1 MNKYENIIL
10 NTLLDKYENSLS
22 YIGLNK
28 VNQTIQFKFS
38 KTTLPDYFKD
48 DGDYFYIINDT
59 CEALQDRN
67 LIRISWKNKIGHLI
81 NSVELVKENADSV
94 YNYLKR
100 VKKQEKSNN
109 LLDLLFK
116 YQDKHET
123 LMRFAQYI
131 NSRLNENKG
140 IKQYIN
146 DENLEEVEW
155 LLIGV
160 EAVISN
166 KEEIFLR
173 ELSVKLY
180 NDSKRLEAL
189 EKKIKKIIIDFSEE
203 KEEYMSVEDLFSE
216 FNILKNPSFI
226 TIKGVG
232 AFSIRGNTVN
242 LEAFT
247 NGIGISSLDL
257 NELQFIP
264 CDKVSKIITIE
275 NLTSFNRFNAEEA
288 IIIYLGGYHNE
299 ARRNLLKSLY
309 KIYNNLS
316 EFYHF
321 GDIDVGGLR
330 ILNHLRTKTGIDIK
344 PLMMNKETLITN
356 QKYCK
361 SLTNNDI
368 KALKDMLESSMYME
382 FYDLIQYMLSEGIK
396 LEQEIISF

>member
-1 MNKYENIIL
+1 M
-10 NTLLDKYENSLS
+10 
-22 YIGLNK
+22 
-28 VNQTIQFKFS
+28 
-38 KTTLPDYFKD
+38 
-48 DGDYFYIINDT
+48 
-59 CEALQDRN
+59 
-67 LIRISWKNKIGHLI
+67 
-81 NSVELVKENADSV
+81 
-94 YNYLKR
+94 
-100 VKKQEKSNN
+100 
-109 LLDLLFK
+109 
-116 YQDKHET
+116 
-123 LMRFAQYI
+123 
-131 NSRLNENKG
+131 
-140 IKQYIN
+140 
-146 DENLEEVEW
+146 
-155 LLIGV
+155 
-160 EAVISN
+160 SN

-321 GDIDVGGLR
+321 GNIDVGGLR

>member
-28 VNQTIQFKFS
+28 VNQTIQFKFL

-160 EAVISN
+160 EAVMSN

-180 NDSKRLEAL
+180 NDS
-189 EKKIKKIIIDFSEE
+189 
-203 KEEYMSVEDLFSE
+203 
-216 FNILKNPSFI
+216 
-226 TIKGVG
+226 
-232 AFSIRGNTVN
+232 
-242 LEAFT
+242 
-247 NGIGISSLDL
+247 
-257 NELQFIP
+257 
-264 CDKVSKIITIE
+264 
-275 NLTSFNRFNAEEA
+275 
-288 IIIYLGGYHNE
+288 
-299 ARRNLLKSLY
+299 
-309 KIYNNLS
+309 
-316 EFYHF
+316 
-321 GDIDVGGLR
+321 
-330 ILNHLRTKTGIDIK
+330 
-344 PLMMNKETLITN
+344 
-356 QKYCK
+356 
-361 SLTNNDI
+361 
-368 KALKDMLESSMYME
+368 
-382 FYDLIQYMLSEGIK
+382 
-396 LEQEIISF
+396 

>member
-1 MNKYENIIL
+1 MKF
-10 NTLLDKYENSLS
+10 LLSS
-22 YIGLNK
+22 YPVK
-28 VNQTIQFKFS
+28 
-38 KTTLPDYFKD
+38 
-48 DGDYFYIINDT
+48 
-59 CEALQDRN
+59 
-67 LIRISWKNKIGHLI
+67 
-81 NSVELVKENADSV
+81 LVKENADSV

-160 EAVISN
+160 EAVMSN

-180 NDSKRLEAL
+180 NDSKRLESL

-226 TIKGVG
+226 TIKGIG
-232 AFSIRGNTVN
+232 EFSIRGNTVN

>member
-1 MNKYENIIL
+1 MNKYENLIL

-28 VNQTIQFKFS
+28 VNQTIQFKFL

-59 CEALQDRN
+59 CEALRDRN

-81 NSVELVKENADSV
+81 NSVELVKENVDSV

-140 IKQYIN
+140 IKKYIN

-160 EAVISN
+160 EAVMSN
-166 KEEIFLR
+166 KKEIFLR
-173 ELSVKLY
+173 ELSIKLY
-180 NDSKRLEAL
+180 NDSKKLESL
-189 EKKIKKIIIDFSEE
+189 ENKIKKIIIDFSKE

-226 TIKGVG
+226 IIKGVG
-232 AFSIRGNTVN
+232 EFSIRGNTVN

-275 NLTSFNRFNAEEA
+275 NLTSFNIFNAEEA

>member
-28 VNQTIQFKFS
+28 VNQTIQFKFL

-160 EAVISN
+160 EAVMSN

-189 EKKIKKIIIDFSEE
+189 EKK
-203 KEEYMSVEDLFSE
+203 
-216 FNILKNPSFI
+216 
-226 TIKGVG
+226 
-232 AFSIRGNTVN
+232 
-242 LEAFT
+242 
-247 NGIGISSLDL
+247 
-257 NELQFIP
+257 
-264 CDKVSKIITIE
+264 
-275 NLTSFNRFNAEEA
+275 
-288 IIIYLGGYHNE
+288 
-299 ARRNLLKSLY
+299 
-309 KIYNNLS
+309 
-316 EFYHF
+316 
-321 GDIDVGGLR
+321 
-330 ILNHLRTKTGIDIK
+330 
-344 PLMMNKETLITN
+344 
-356 QKYCK
+356 
-361 SLTNNDI
+361 
-368 KALKDMLESSMYME
+368 
-382 FYDLIQYMLSEGIK
+382 
-396 LEQEIISF
+396 